1 MLSKIFKPKAP
12 KVPEDAARIFHFAS
26 DHVNPDG
33 TYKQPAIKPELE
45 PSIARVAEELR
56 HLRTRSESGRGLRE
70 ASRLT
75 LEIEAAK
82 RRQSDLSK
90 ELDLKRRQFTGGVAE
105 MDDVR
110 TVHDRYNAQHAELTK
125 LQDELSRRQ
134 DADAAQA
141 ELHRILSAVS

>member
-1 MLSKIFKPKAP
+1 MFQPKAL
-12 KVPEDAARIFHFAS
+12 KVPKDAERIFHFAS

-33 TYKQPAIKPELE
+33 TYKQPATKPELE

-56 HLRTRSESGRGLRE
+56 RLRAGAESGRGLRD

-75 LEIEAAK
+75 PAIEEAK
-82 RRQSDLSK
+82 RRQSVLSK

-110 TVHDRYNAQHAELTK
+110 AVHDRYNAQHAELRK

-134 DADAAQA
+134 EADAAQA
-141 ELHRILSAVS
+141 ELQRILAAVS